1 MATQQSGS
9 LFNIC
14 QPGPENMTDIP
25 PPGPIGWFDRLH
37 AWMDGRPVRRT
48 MVVIAAFLVGWTL
61 LFGGWIAV
69 AMLRGS
75 TERNAGA
82 VALLYVIMPFLAVI
96 LLFLLHRMTYRR
108 FWDDDRKNASGDR
121 QTAMASPPGGKLFPP
136 APRIDWPLHLRL
148 RHGLFYLLAIAG
160 LLFSFMPYE
169 NQIAISRFMV
179 EISSGSATRRQLTG
193 LLFGYLP
200 MILFALLA
208 LALIHRQQRRRDADL
223 LDARERL
230 LLRAE
235 MNWLFSFGVALGSV
249 ILFSQVF
256 GNMIITRL

>member
-1 MATQQSGS
+1 
-9 LFNIC
+9 
-14 QPGPENMTDIP
+14 MTDIP

-48 MVVIAAFLVGWTL
+48 IVVITAFLAGWSL
-61 LFGGWIAV
+61 LFSGWIAV

-82 VALLYVIMPFLAVI
+82 VALLYIVMPFLAVL
-96 LLFLLHRMTYRR
+96 LLFVLHRMAYRR
-108 FWDDDRKNASGDR
+108 FWDDDRKNARGDW
-121 QTAMASPPGGKLFPP
+121 QTAMAPSPDGKLFPP
-136 APRIDWPLHLRL
+136 APLIDWPLNLRL

-169 NQIAISRFMV
+169 HQIAISHFMA
-179 EISSGSATRRQLTG
+179 EIGSGSATRRQLTG

-208 LALIHRQQRRRDADL
+208 LALVHRKQRRRDAGL

-235 MNWLFSFGVALGSV
+235 MNWLFSFGAALGSV

>member
-1 MATQQSGS
+1 MATQQPGS

-14 QPGPENMTDIP
+14 QPGLENMTDIP
-25 PPGPIGWFDRLH
+25 PPGPTGWFDRLH
-37 AWMDGRPVRRT
+37 AWMDRRPVRRT
-48 MVVIAAFLVGWTL
+48 MVVITAFLVGWTL

-75 TERNAGA
+75 TQRNAGA
-82 VALLYVIMPFLAVI
+82 VALLYIVMPFLAVL
-96 LLFLLHRMTYRR
+96 LLFVLHRMTYRR
-108 FWDDDRKNASGDR
+108 FWDDDRKNARGDR
-121 QTAMASPPGGKLFPP
+121 QTAMAAPPGGKLFPP
-136 APRIDWPLHLRL
+136 APRIDWPLNLRL

-160 LLFSFMPYE
+160 LLFGFMPYE
-169 NQIAISRFMV
+169 HQVAISHFMV

-208 LALIHRQQRRRDADL
+208 LALIHRQQRRRDAGL
-223 LDARERL
+223 LDARELL